1 MIENRRVILGMDTD
15 TDERDVQNGYCRKA
29 VNMRI
34 GSSDG
39 ENRNSVELVKGN
51 EIRRIDLPEG
61 ENTTIG
67 AYEYKRDSVVY
78 YFNHNSLGNHN
89 IVQYN
94 FLQERSVIV
103 MISNLL
109 NFSKDYLITHVNIVD
124 LDNDN
129 QLIYFVD
136 RLNPPR
142 KFNIGKAIR
151 TFNTG
156 LLGDKYDMPITLDVI
171 DAIKYPP
178 LFPPTAGYITDTEFN
193 ANYLNNELWQFK
205 ARYIYDDNEK
215 SAFSPISKQTI
226 SNTAYIQT
234 TNKFNNAIQ
243 IIIPKATQLVKRLEI
258 VARDREVRDFFSII
272 DKPLDFFT
280 TNNNG
285 DYVFNFYNDG
295 NYSTIDI
302 RESIKPFD
310 KLPLLAGT
318 QSFIEGNR
326 LVYGDI
332 IEEYNN
338 VEIDADLDVQYK
350 EFENVNAAQENL
362 NTIKGRIIIRNIN
375 QTPGGV
381 LGVPNFSIPAIGK
394 KSYDSEVFQ
403 RCQPIRYLNGDNS
416 GMPYFGSVTTAHACI
431 ARDNR
436 IDGDTEKEYLDKGL
450 YYNPIPLAGFVVYL
464 VGTNHKTISKQ
475 RRIGS
480 DMMSS
485 TNVYFVNR
493 VNTPRIVDLMA
504 NSEIYS
510 EFELKGI
517 PDGEYILR
525 LASHLTTREQ
535 YDDITKPYEKTS
547 TFTLRVGGFDGGECK
562 VKVEGGEIKE
572 IGLTEVADITFPK
585 IRIDNL
591 AQRKEM
597 FINNTITFGYLHDN
611 ESESYSTTNEVRA
624 QQRITYSRIDYEGTN
639 AIPDGL
645 YSGRQ
650 YVRGQGNF
658 FGNKFFFTDHN
669 GFFFI
674 KTDVQRFLSL
684 RQGSLTSS
692 VIFYRAELN
701 NLSVVNSIPS
711 TDNDGLRLLGQLNI
725 RGALST
731 VKSSVVGR
739 VLDTNGN
746 AVPSLIVLAEK
757 GDVQL
762 TDANGYFDIIVYA
775 DSFFNFKN
783 SLNISRYS
791 GTIYGL
797 SGNSQITYNVEENII
812 GNVIMNL
819 GINENTLVAIY
830 NSSIP
835 LDLGDIES
843 FTTFG
848 LGDSFLKRGAS
859 YEFGIVY
866 YDRANRSGAVN
877 SINNLKLEIPFF
889 SEQVKRGLQSVNS
902 NLSYA
907 FASVPVVSGYIYH
920 KAPNWATHYSWVRT
934 KKLNLNNYI
943 QFVSKSTQYKT
954 LSGAITSSNDAY
966 TIEISVENIVGIYN
980 ELNKGSELFY
990 TFTKGD
996 RIRFIK
1002 SAEEQPFNVNFDL
1015 EILNYDIGTAIITLR
1030 NEFNL
1035 PQLSISGGD
1044 LFEIY
1049 TPFKTLE
1056 NNLYF
1061 EIGEFYKI
1069 ENGLHLGNEQN
1080 QTDTEPAIVKFTSG
1094 DTYLFKRNMPVT
1106 ETSFKNE
1113 FVESNFVNDF
1123 VNRNFIT
1130 SDVGRPNIV
1139 NMDIKQLRRPT
1150 TIYYSDRFI
1159 PETGINGLNSFF
1171 DNHFEQY
1178 DRNYGSIQRLASFD
1192 KRLECYQELK
1202 VGQIL
1207 VEENVIFDQFAQ
1219 GQVAASEKVLSKI
1232 IYYAGEFGIGLH
1244 PESFCYYGNRRYFVD
1259 YRRGVVCRLSND
1271 GITPISD
1278 VKMEEFF
1285 EDKFKEYLSQELV
1298 PTIFTTY
1305 DVGYDELVV
1314 AFGGLNRTLFIPP
1327 VVGNINFG
1335 SIVYESRLLEGSST
1349 IVFDAQLEDNKTGYE
1364 ADITVTRD
1372 LVKGTYIIEATPI
1385 LPAYERK
1392 VDVDIKPITL
1402 AFSETTK
1409 HWTTFYSFV
1418 PEYMCSVG
1426 LNIVTFKNGQLFLH
1440 DQNANHS
1447 VFYGVAYKSELWV
1460 PFNVMPES
1468 SKILKSIVLYT
1479 TSPFDVII
1487 ETLNGQETNNTLD
1500 DFIDEDLEGLVF
1512 NGKENAFYSQVWRDI
1527 NSVNEDSPVLAR
1539 INGDAMRDRSFL
1551 VKLITN
1557 SQRKEIVYQ
1566 LGLNYAISAR
1576 NLRETSD
1583 IASKLGK
1590 LLK

>member
-103 MISNLL
+103 MKSELL
-109 NFSKDYLITHVNIVD
+109 NFSEDYLITHVDIVD

-156 LLGDKYDMPITLDVI
+156 LVGDKYDLPITLDVI

-178 LFPPTAGYITDTEFN
+178 LFPPVSKYFTDAQFDV
-193 ANYLNNELWQFK
+193 NYFRNELWQFK
-205 ARYIYDDNEK
+205 ARYVYDDNEK

-234 TNKFNNAIQ
+234 TNQFNNAIQ
-243 IIIPKATQLVKRLEI
+243 VIIPSGGKLVKRIEI
-258 VARDREVRDFFSII
+258 VARDTEAKDFITII
-272 DKPLDFFT
+272 DKPVSFFEQSNT
-280 TNNNG
+280 G
-285 DYVFNFYNDG
+285 DYIYNFYNDG
-295 NYSTIDI
+295 NYSTVDL
-302 RESIKPFD
+302 RDSIKPFD
-310 KLPLLAGT
+310 RLPILAGT
-318 QSFIEGNR
+318 QSLIEGNR
-326 LVYGDI
+326 IVYGDI
-332 IEEYNN
+332 IEDYDN
-338 VEIDADLDVQYK
+338 VEVDADLDVQY
-350 EFENVNAAQENL
+350 EAFEDAQLPDEKL
-362 NTIKGRIIIRNIN
+362 NTIKGKIFIRNIN
-375 QTPGGV
+375 SMPSGT
-381 LGVPNFSIPAIGK
+381 LGTFGLNALGK
-394 KSYDSEVFQ
+394 ESFNSSVFEN
-403 RCQPIRYLNGDNS
+403 CQPIRRLNGDNS
-416 GMPYFGSVTTAHACI
+416 GNAYFGSVSTAHALI

-436 IDGDTEKEYLDKGL
+436 TDGDTEKEYLDNGL
-450 YYNPIPLAGFVVYL
+450 YYNPIPLGGFVVYL
-464 VGTNHKTISKQ
+464 AGTSFKTISKQ
-475 RRIGS
+475 RRIGE
-480 DMMSS
+480 DMMDSN
-485 TNVYFVNR
+485 NVYFVNR
-493 VNTPRIVDLMA
+493 INTERIVKLME
-504 NSEIYS
+504 SQSIYS
-510 EFELKGI
+510 EFELKGV
-517 PDGEYILR
+517 PDGEYVLR
-525 LASHLTTREQ
+525 IASHLTTKSE
-535 YDDITKPYEKTS
+535 YDDISKPYERTS
-547 TFTLRVGGFDGGECK
+547 TFSIRTGGVDGGECK
-562 VKVEGGEIKE
+562 VKVSGGEIE
-572 IGLTEVADITFPK
+572 IGITEIADITYPD
-585 IRIDNL
+585 IRLTAIGT
-591 AQRKEM
+591 KEM
-597 FINNTITFGYLHDN
+597 NIENTISFGYLHDN
-611 ESESYSTTNEVRA
+611 EDNIYNTTNDVRS
-624 QQRITYSRIDYEGTN
+624 QQRIPYSRIDYVG
-639 AIPDGL
+639 D
-645 YSGRQ
+645 
-650 YVRGQGNF
+650 F
-658 FGNKFFFTDHN
+658 FGHSGNYTTSRNYLKGYFGVRRPSPIGGLRQECWFFTDHN
-669 GFFFI
+669 GFFYI
-674 KTDVQRFLSL
+674 PTRVESFLNI
-684 RQGSLTSS
+684 RQGSFITPVVFYKSELTNLEE
-692 VIFYRAELN
+692 VNQIF
-701 NLSVVNSIPS
+701 S
-711 TDNDGLRLLGQLNI
+711 TDNNGLRLLAQVKNK
-725 RGALST
+725 GALATS
-731 VKSSVVGR
+731 KSNITGR
-739 VLDTNGN
+739 IVDANGN
-746 AVPSLIVLAEK
+746 PVVNMTIVTSN
-757 GDVQL
+757 GDTQT
-762 TDANGYFDIIVYA
+762 TDGNGYFDIIVYA
-775 DSFFNFKN
+775 NSFFSTVFNVPTNLFN
-783 SLNISRYS
+783 SPLYAYQSD
-791 GTIYGL
+791 
-797 SGNSQITYNVEENII
+797 SQIIYTVINNVLTNPSVLMYF
-812 GNVIMNL
+812 GANNDP
-819 GINENTLVAIY
+819 LVKIY
-830 NSSIP
+830 NINIG
-835 LDLGDIES
+835 LDLGSITAT
-843 FTTFG
+843 TTFG
-848 LGDSFLKRGAS
+848 LGASFLKRGAS

-877 SINNLKLEIPFF
+877 SIEDLRLDLPFF
-889 SEQVKRGLQSVNS
+889 SDKVKRGLQSVVGDPTE
-902 NLSYA
+902 YA
-907 FASVPVVSGYIYH
+907 FSSVPVVSGYIYH
-920 KAPNWATHYSWVRT
+920 KAPSWATHYAWVRT
-934 KKLNLNNYI
+934 KKLTFRNYI
-943 QFVSKSTQYKT
+943 QFISKSTTYKT
-954 LSGAITSSNDAY
+954 ISDDVTSSNDGY
-966 TIEISVENIVGIYN
+966 TIEINIDNIVNGYN
-980 ELNKGSELFY
+980 EINKGSELVY

-996 RIRFIK
+996 RMRFIK
-1002 SAEEQPFNVNFDL
+1002 SANGFPFTQRFDL

-1035 PQLSISGGD
+1035 PTLTSGGGD

-1049 TPFKTLE
+1049 TPVKDLE
-1056 NNLYF
+1056 NNFFF
-1061 EIGEFYKI
+1061 EIGEFYEI
-1069 ENGLHLGNEQN
+1069 NNGLHLGNEQN

-1106 ETSFKNE
+1106 TTSFKNE

-1150 TIYYSDRFI
+1150 TIYYSQRFI
-1159 PETGINGLNSFF
+1159 PESGINGLNSFF
-1171 DNHFEQY
+1171 DENFEQY
-1178 DRNYGSIQRLASFD
+1178 DRKYGSIQRLASFD

-1219 GQVAASEKVLSKI
+1219 GQVASSEKVLSKI

-1278 VKMEEFF
+1278 IKMEEFF
-1285 EDKFKEYLSQELV
+1285 EDKFKEYLSQEKV

-1314 AFGGLNRTLFIPP
+1314 AFGGLNRQLFIPP

-1335 SIVYESRLLEGSST
+1335 SIVYETRLLEGSST

-1372 LVKGTYIIEATPI
+1372 LVKGTYIIGATPI

-1409 HWTTFYSFV
+1409 HWTTFYSFE

-1447 VFYGVAYKSELWV
+1447 VFYGVAYQSELWV

-1527 NSVNEDSPVLAR
+1527 NSVNEEFPK

-1551 VKLITN
+1551 VKLTTN

-1566 LGLNYAISAR
+1566 LGLNYAISQR
-1576 NLRETSD
+1576 TN
-1583 IASKLGK
+1583 K
-1590 LLK
+1590 